1 MIQFFKKP
9 SNYLY
14 VFGRKLIPLKNTII
28 IGKAFVE
35 ADLQDNIGI
44 EKVEFY
50 IEGELKSIDN
60 ETPYSWQ
67 WNEAAIGKHEI
78 MVKVYDMAGNV
89 AVAKEEAWIINI

>member
-1 MIQFFKKP
+1 M
-9 SNYLY
+9 
-14 VFGRKLIPLKNTII
+14 FGRRLIPLKNTIV

-35 ADLQDNIGI
+35 ADLRDNIGI

-50 IEGELKSIDN
+50 IDGELKSIDN

-78 MVKVYDMAGNV
+78 MAKAYDEAGNN
-89 AVAKEEAWIINI
+89 ATITQKFWIINI